1 MINNA
6 IADPNIKSNNLLAE
20 FLFSNSFTL
29 SVLFKS
35 YCMNIYGSPLW
46 RYNNHSIVDNFCG
59 IYSIVTMYYLVE
71 FLNIPCNTSN
81 SDTTIGENVRL
92 LCINIRL
99 L

>member
-46 RYNNHSIVDNFCG
+46 RYNNHSIVDNFCASWKKIVRRLWKTPYRTYHRFVHPIDNRG
-59 IYSIVTMYYLVE
+59 SI
-71 FLNIPCNTSN
+71 
-81 SDTTIGENVRL
+81 D
-92 LCINIRL
+92 CIL
-99 L
+99 EK